1 MNKVE
6 QHEHSNDKYYTSVF
20 RDIYIYI
27 YIDYR
32 YVDATNKSM
41 SKYSSNGIFHLKKVE

>member
-1 MNKVE
+1 MSIVTI
-6 QHEHSNDKYYTSVF
+6 NDILQF
-20 RDIYIYI
+20 LERERYIYI

-41 SKYSSNGIFHLKKVE
+41 SKYSSNGIFD

>member
-1 MNKVE
+1 MSIVTI
-6 QHEHSNDKYYTSVF
+6 NDILQFLERERY
-20 RDIYIYI
+20 IYIYI

-41 SKYSSNGIFHLKKVE
+41 SKYSSNGIFH

>member
-1 MNKVE
+1 MSIVTI
-6 QHEHSNDKYYTSVF
+6 NDILQF
-20 RDIYIYI
+20 LERERDIYIYI

-41 SKYSSNGIFHLKKVE
+41 SKYSSNGIFH